1 MKRLLLLVLFAVALW
16 YGWQHWGDLV
26 NKRPGH
32 EAVVENTSG
41 REMTRVR
48 LSVGGRTF
56 VKESIPDGGKAV
68 FPFRVD
74 RDATFEL
81 VWRFAGAPY
90 EQSWSGGMVPRGP
103 MIQRHVMTADGDG
116 AILYRAENK

>member
-16 YGWQHWGDLV
+16 YGWQHRGDLLH
-26 NKRPGH
+26 RQQGH

-48 LSVGGRTF
+48 LSVGGQTF
-56 VKESIPDGGKAV
+56 VKESIPDEGKAA

-81 VWRFAGAPY
+81 VWRFADAPA

-103 MIQRHVMTADGDG
+103 MLQRHIMTVDGDG
-116 AILYRAENK
+116 AVLYRAENK